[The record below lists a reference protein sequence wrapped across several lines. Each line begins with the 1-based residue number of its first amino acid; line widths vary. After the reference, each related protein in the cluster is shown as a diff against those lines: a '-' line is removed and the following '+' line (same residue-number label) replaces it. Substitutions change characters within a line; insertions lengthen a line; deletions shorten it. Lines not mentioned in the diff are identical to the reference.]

1 MTMRTGRQT
10 VAWMTV
16 ATLAIA
22 APAFAQIGS
31 LGKKLVQA
39 KQTYDDMHFTD
50 QEEHDLGEQISVK
63 LRDKYGV
70 VQDKAVTK
78 YVALVGAV
86 LAQSSSRPN
95 LPWTFI
101 VLDTDGI
108 NAFAAPGGYVHITRG
123 ALALIQNEAELAD
136 VLGHEISH
144 VTEKHTIK
152 AIQKSNAV
160 KAVGA
165 ATRQDF
171 LQNVADRGYSI
182 LLENGYDRN
191 DEKDADKLGVE
202 LANKAGYAPTGLSA
216 FLTRLND
223 RNKGLTEPSGLF
235 ASHPQTQDR
244 LDTLTKIIASEKL
257 SAPAL
262 VAARYTTSITYKP
275 IPVNAVPQGG
285 AASPAAPAD
294 KPGGSKFGLGGMNSL
309 GKEKSS
315 DQTISSAGSRGVNPD
330 RDAKGGPIK
339 TIVVVTV
346 TAAEVDAFKKGIS
359 G

>member
-1 MTMRTGRQT
+1 M
-10 VAWMTV
+10 
-16 ATLAIA
+16 
-22 APAFAQIGS
+22 
-31 LGKKLVQA
+31 
-39 KQTYDDMHFTD
+39 
-50 QEEHDLGEQISVK
+50 K

-78 YVALVGAV
+78 YVTLVGTV

-95 LPWTFI
+95 LPWTFV
-101 VLDTDGI
+101 VLDTDGV

-144 VTEKHTIK
+144 VTEKHTIN
-152 AIQKSNAV
+152 AIQESERRERRRA
-160 KAVGA
+160 A

-171 LQNVADRGYSI
+171 LQNVADRGYSDPARER
-182 LLENGYDRN
+182 LRPQSREGRGQ
-191 DEKDADKLGVE
+191 ARRRRS
-202 LANKAGYAPTGLSA
+202 PTKRATRRRGSA
-216 FLTRLND
+216 RFSRGSTIATKISTSRAACS
-223 RNKGLTEPSGLF
+223 RRIRE
-235 ASHPQTQDR
+235 TQDR

-257 SAPAL
+257 TAPAPRRGAL
-262 VAARYTTSITYKP
+262 HDVDHLQADSRERGAAGRGG
-275 IPVNAVPQGG
+275 VPGG
-285 AASPAAPAD
+285 AAD
-294 KPGGSKFGLGGMNSL
+294 KPGGSKFGLGGLNSL

-315 DQTISSAGSRGVNPD
+315 NQTISSAGSRGVNPD

-346 TAAEVDAFKKGIS
+346 TAAEVDEFKKGIT